1 MNVAGVPKL
10 TTDEDAERF
19 LGQDLSGLD
28 FTQFQPAQ
36 FEFEAKSERVNM
48 RLPKALLSAV
58 KEKAAIAGV
67 PYQRFIRQAL
77 ERAVVQDKA
86 QDKAQRTRSA
96 G

>member
-10 TTDEDAERF
+10 TTDKDAERF
-19 LGQDLSGLD
+19 LDQDLSGLD
-28 FTQFQPAQ
+28 FTQFQPTQ

-77 ERAVVQDKA
+77 ERAVVQDQA
-86 QDKAQRTRSA
+86 QDQAQRMHSA
-96 G
+96 R